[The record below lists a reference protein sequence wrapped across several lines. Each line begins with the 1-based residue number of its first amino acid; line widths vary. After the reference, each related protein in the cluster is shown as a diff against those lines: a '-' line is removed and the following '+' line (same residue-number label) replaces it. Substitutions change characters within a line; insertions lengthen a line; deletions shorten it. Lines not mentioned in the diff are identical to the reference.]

1 MKSFK
6 EFLNESS
13 LSRIKAKSDKG
24 GIATMSASRADKSA
38 KENRARA
45 KQLDKDIKGKGL
57 PGATKVTGSYV
68 EKDDDGKEKKV
79 KERSHVVTSGKK
91 GKRAFKKAVKSLGK
105 KYGQDSVL
113 TQTKKTGTL
122 SATRKGG
129 LGKKPKNKRPLGST
143 KTVGLG
149 KFKPQGKNPE
159 GQSQIKGKTF
169 TYG

>member
-1 MKSFK
+1 MKTFK
-6 EFLNESS
+6 EFLDESS
-13 LSRIKAKSDKG
+13 LSRIKSKSDKG
-24 GIATMSASRADKSA
+24 GIPLMSASRADKSA

-45 KQLDKDIKGKGL
+45 KQIDRAIRGRGL
-57 PGATKVTGSYV
+57 GGATKVTGSYM
-68 EKDDDGKEKKV
+68 EKDKKTGEEKKV
-79 KERSHVVTSGKK
+79 KERSHVISSGKM
-91 GKRAFKKAVKSLGK
+91 GKRKFKKEVKKLGK

-129 LGKKPKNKRPLGST
+129 LGKSKNIK
-143 KTVGLG
+143 LG

>member
-1 MKSFK
+1 MKTFK
-6 EFLNESS
+6 EFLDESS
-13 LSRIKAKSDKG
+13 LSRIKSKSDKG
-24 GIATMSASRADKSA
+24 GIALMSASRGDKSK

-45 KQLDKDIKGKGL
+45 KQLDKDIRGRGL
-57 PGATKVTGSYV
+57 GGATKVTGSYM
-68 EKDDDGKEKKV
+68 EKGDDGKERKV
-79 KERSHVVTSGKK
+79 KERSHVVSSGKM
-91 GKRAFKKAVKSLGK
+91 GKRKFKKEVKKLGK

-129 LGKKPKNKRPLGST
+129 LGKSKNIK
-143 KTVGLG
+143 LG

-169 TYG
+169 TYA

>member
-1 MKSFK
+1 MKTYR
-6 EFLNESS
+6 EFMQESS
-13 LSRIKAKSDKG
+13 LSRIKSKSDKG
-24 GIATMSASRADKSA
+24 GIATLSGSRADKSA

-45 KQLDKDIKGKGL
+45 KQLDRDIRGRGL
-57 PGATKVTGSYV
+57 GGATKVTGSYV
-68 EKDDDGKEKKV
+68 EKDDKTGKEKKV
-79 KERSHVVTSGKK
+79 KERSHVVSSGKM
-91 GKRAFKKAVKSLGK
+91 GKRKFKKTVKALGK

-129 LGKKPKNKRPLGST
+129 LGKSKNVK
-143 KTVGLG
+143 LG

>member
-1 MKSFK
+1 MKTFK
-6 EFLNESS
+6 EFLDESC
-13 LSRIKAKSDKG
+13 LSRIKSKSDKG
-24 GIATMSASRADKSA
+24 GIALMSASRADKSA

-45 KQLDKDIKGKGL
+45 KQLDRDIRGRGL
-57 PGATKVTGSYV
+57 GGATKVTGSYM
-68 EKDDDGKEKKV
+68 EKDKKTGEDKKV
-79 KERSHVVTSGKK
+79 KDRSHVISSGKM
-91 GKRAFKKAVKSLGK
+91 GKRKFKKEVKKLGK

-129 LGKKPKNKRPLGST
+129 LGKSKNIK
-143 KTVGLG
+143 LG

>member
-1 MKSFK
+1 MKTFR
-6 EFLNESS
+6 EFLDESS
-13 LSRIKAKSDKG
+13 LSRIKSKSDKG
-24 GIATMSASRADKSA
+24 GIALMSASRGDKSA
-38 KENRARA
+38 KENRERA
-45 KQLDKDIKGKGL
+45 KQLDKDIRGRGL
-57 PGATKVTGSYV
+57 GGATKVTGSYM
-68 EKDDDGKEKKV
+68 EKGDDGKERKV
-79 KERSHVVTSGKK
+79 KERSHVVSSGKM
-91 GKRAFKKAVKSLGK
+91 GKRKFKKEVKKLGK

-129 LGKKPKNKRPLGST
+129 LGKSKNIK
-143 KTVGLG
+143 LG